1 MEERIL
7 EIVLK
12 ARDEASK
19 EIQNVGKEAG
29 GLANLLAGSFKNAAI
44 LSGAA
49 LAGIAVEAV
58 RSVGA
63 FEESQAA
70 VAQLETVLKS
80 TRNAAG
86 LYKDDLIEQAS
97 ALERVTSYSDEAIIG
112 TENLLLTFTNIK
124 GTIFQQALPAVLDM
138 SQALGQDLKSSSIQL
153 GKALNDPIQGITAL
167 RRVGVSF
174 TDSQQ
179 DMIKSLVESGKTIDA
194 QKMILKEIQTE
205 FGGSA
210 EAAGKT
216 FAGSVT
222 RLKNQIN
229 NLEESLGGMIVNALQ
244 PFIDKAS
251 NVATVLVEFFN
262 GAKSL
267 DDVTKSLKENFGGF
281 GEVLGNIITFFA
293 THREAVIA
301 LAGAIGGFLAI
312 ALIAAGVAMA
322 SFIGLSLPVIGI
334 AMLIGAAAALLIANW
349 GNISGFFINLWNSI
363 VAKFNEAKQFIIDIL
378 TAIWTVVGPI
388 LQSIFDT
395 FSTIF
400 NAIWAVVSYVFNF
413 IWTLIQFYFYLY
425 LAEIQLVLG
434 LIQAVWNAIW
444 GAIGPYVTAIWEGIK
459 NIISGAING
468 VKTIITTVLTAIS
481 QIWENSWKAKYD
493 TVVSW
498 FTKIH
503 NYISD
508 AVNKVK
514 GFFQD
519 LANSITNILSN
530 IHIPTLHIS
539 TETKEVMGQKIQV
552 PKLGWYEQ
560 GGFVPETMLAVL
572 HKGEFV
578 LSKNMLAGNQPA
590 PIPGNSYSTP
600 ISIGPVYVSDS
611 GDVDTLAQRLAFFMQ
626 TSGNL

>member
-49 LAGIAVEAV
+49 LAGLAVEAV

-70 VAQLETVLKS
+70 VSQLEAVLHS
-80 TRNAAG
+80 TGGVAGVTKDAAIA
-86 LYKDDLIEQAS
+86 LAS
-97 ALERVTSYSDEAIIG
+97 SLEKVTSYSDEAVIG
-112 TENLLLTFTNIK
+112 AENLLLTFTNIGK
-124 GTIFQQALPAVLDM
+124 NQFPQATQTVLDM
-138 SQALGQDLKSSSIQL
+138 STALGQDLKSSAIQL
-153 GKALNDPIQGITAL
+153 GKALQDPILGVTAL
-167 RRVGVSF
+167 RRVGVNF
-174 TDSQQ
+174 NEQQ
-179 DMIKSLVESGKTIDA
+179 QEVIKNLVASGHQLDA
-194 QKMILKEIQTE
+194 QKMILKELQTE

-216 FAGSVT
+216 FGGSVA

-229 NLEESLGGMIVNALQ
+229 NLEESLGKMIVNALQ
-244 PFIDKAS
+244 PFIEKAA
-251 NVATVLVEFFN
+251 NVATVLVDFFN

-281 GEVLGNIITFFA
+281 GEVLGNIIVFFA

-349 GNISGFFINLWNSI
+349 GGISGFFTNLWNSI
-363 VAKFNEAKQFIIDIL
+363 VAKFNEAKQFIIDVL

-413 IWTLIQFYFYLY
+413 IWTLIQFYFYIY

-434 LIQAVWNAIW
+434 LIQAIWNAIW
-444 GAIGPYVTAIWEGIK
+444 GAIGPYVTTIWEGIK

-468 VKTIITTVLTAIS
+468 VKTIISSVLTAIS
-481 QIWENSWKAKYD
+481 QIWENSWKEKYE

-519 LANSITNILSN
+519 LANSITKILTN
-530 IHIPTLHIS
+530 IHIPTLHIE
-539 TETKEVMGQKIQV
+539 TETKEIMGQKVQV

-578 LSKNMLAGNQPA
+578 LSKDMLAGNQAA
-590 PIPGNSYSTP
+590 PIPGNSYNNP